1 MISVGGGS
9 IRPSFCLINLLLY
22 ECASADVSDMLTSLP
37 SAEVTTTIK
46 HILAMA
52 ISETGKFV
60 SYSLTVKHIY
70 VMKFCHDNI
79 KIRNTNPKKH

>member
-9 IRPSFCLINLLLY
+9 IRPSFCLMNLLLY

-46 HILAMA
+46 HILAIQYELDHRLHITSVLGERHFA
-52 ISETGKFV
+52 KIQIVSISA
-60 SYSLTVKHIY
+60 
-70 VMKFCHDNI
+70 
-79 KIRNTNPKKH
+79 